1 MEKEGGNRE
10 RMRKCREPISLH
22 FLIFPPFPPHFLI
35 LSSFPRSPAARL
47 QRFVQP
53 WVAPFLKVVSQSL
66 CLGSLTPDQI
76 YTSWSIIKYNPTIF
90 WTHIIGPSVL
100 ISSSNLRHMMISISS
115 FITIPY
121 IVTQTQLTT
130 HNKLKIN
137 FKIWTKSWSQ
147 LSFIGLTNI
156 QLNVSTKLRKDEAH
170 DIHDDCQVKWCSS
183 NWYIKTLILS
193 SNVPKFWRIVL
204 LREGVK

>member
-1 MEKEGGNRE
+1 MSNVWYFWYFMFGLSNLI
-10 RMRKCREPISLH
+10 CHVNVFITLH
-22 FLIFPPFPPHFLI
+22 LRDSAGTLNSRH
-35 LSSFPRSPAARL
+35 
-47 QRFVQP
+47 
-53 WVAPFLKVVSQSL
+53 QSV
-66 CLGSLTPDQI
+66 CTPDQI
-76 YTSWSIIKYNPTIF
+76 FTSWSIIKYNPTIF

-156 QLNVSTKLRKDEAH
+156 QLNVTTECLH
-170 DIHDDCQVKWCSS
+170 
-183 NWYIKTLILS
+183 KTS
-193 SNVPKFWRIVL
+193 KRWGP
-204 LREGVK
+204 